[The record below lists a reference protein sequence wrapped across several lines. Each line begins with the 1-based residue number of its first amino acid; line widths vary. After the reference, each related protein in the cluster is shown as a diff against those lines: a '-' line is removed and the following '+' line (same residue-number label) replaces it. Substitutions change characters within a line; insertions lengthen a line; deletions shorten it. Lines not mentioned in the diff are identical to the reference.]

1 MVSDAV
7 ADLVSLVKLPLLGPI
22 VLKAAITS
30 ASSSG
35 QVGGV

>member
-22 VLKAAITS
+22 VLEAAVTS
-30 ASSSG
+30 GSRSC